1 MRRIL
6 QSSRRSPSDDAR
18 KRRGRLYGH
27 GKPATSAEKSVPK
40 PVSVSGI
47 LKKSRAPPK
56 EPRRV
61 FGLDTTRPIQRLTRT
76 RSASDLIRE
85 KSKRRVLRK
94 RREAPHSSSS
104 SSSDDEETDFSGRPA
119 RKEDRYIKSESF
131 VKETCS
137 LIGEG
142 NEEEE
147 EASTDVKPPACKTT
161 RPGDEQCQHSS
172 PPPPVDISAKTPVS
186 RSLESDPEQGLP
198 VVDAEPGEASTVV
211 STISNDFTRYSNGV
225 DLFKFEE
232 QGDENTSTTSAI
244 RDSEVDVEYLEHEN
258 DLLKDSL
265 EKVVAERDMIAQDNW
280 RLQMEVAQLRSQM
293 QYLTTTGVNTL
304 YYPTSGDMRGSYRP
318 CNEPNPLQCS
328 VADFKNLLQE

>member
-27 GKPATSAEKSVPK
+27 RKPAPSADVPK
-40 PVSVSGI
+40 PASGI

-85 KSKRRVLRK
+85 KSKRRAFGK
-94 RREAPHSSSS
+94 RREAPNSSSS
-104 SSSDDEETDFSGRPA
+104 SSSDEETDSSGRPA
-119 RKEDRYIKSESF
+119 RPPARKEVRYIKSESF

-137 LIGEG
+137 IIGEG

-232 QGDENTSTTSAI
+232 QGDENTSTTSAL

-304 YYPTSGDMRGSYRP
+304 YYPTSH
-318 CNEPNPLQCS
+318 NPLHCS
-328 VADFKNLLQE
+328 VADFENLLQE